1 MGRHPSR
8 ERILRQGGVADA
20 PRDVQEEFWRRY
32 NFVPWRR
39 RLPAALGD
47 LLAKAWP
54 ESAGQKSGLL
64 DRVEAA
70 WLRALPAEYAD
81 LTKVEGLTGGRLR
94 ILVDSAATRFVL
106 ERQLGGV
113 LVAAVNEAM
122 GTQDVG
128 RIEYQLGRMSGR
140 RMSGRRKS
148 NDSNKKK
155 ISKERQ

>member
-1 MGRHPSR
+1 MAKGLPRRTAILQR
-8 ERILRQGGVADA
+8 EGLSSA
-20 PRDVQEEFWRRY
+20 PPGVQEEFWRRY

-106 ERQLGGV
+106 ERQLGGS

-122 GTQDVG
+122 GASDVG
-128 RIEYQLGRMSGR
+128 RIEYQVG

>member
-8 ERILRQGGVADA
+8 ERILSQCGVADA
-20 PRDVQEEFWRRY
+20 PRDVQEAFWRRY

-47 LLAKAWP
+47 VLAKAWP
-54 ESAGQKSGLL
+54 ESAGKKSGLL

-70 WLRALPAEYAD
+70 WLRALPAEYAE

-94 ILVDSAATRFVL
+94 ISVDSAATRFVL
-106 ERQLGGV
+106 ERQLGGS

-122 GTQDVG
+122 GAQDVG
-128 RIEYQLGRMSGR
+128 RIEYQVGRI
-140 RMSGRRKS
+140 SGRRKS
-148 NDSNKKK
+148 IDSNKKK
-155 ISKERQ
+155 KSKERQ

>member
-1 MGRHPSR
+1 MAKGLPSR
-8 ERILRQGGVADA
+8 VSILEREGLSAA
-20 PRDVQEEFWRRY
+20 PRGVQEEFWRRY

-47 LLAKAWP
+47 VLAWAWP
-54 ESAGQKSGLL
+54 ESAAKKSGLL

-70 WLRALPAEYAD
+70 WLRALPAEYAE

-94 ILVDSAATRFVL
+94 ISVDSAATRFVL
-106 ERQLGGV
+106 ERQLGGS

-122 GTQDVG
+122 GAQDVG
-128 RIEYQLGRMSGR
+128 RIEYQVG

-148 NDSNKKK
+148 IDSNKKK
-155 ISKERQ
+155 KSKERQ